1 MSHLSKLSP
10 IESTI
15 RQQFY
20 PEDAVLSRIQQAII
34 DDGKPT
40 MNIGP
45 EQGKVL
51 QVLMTAVGASRVL
64 EVGTFYGYSA
74 VWIARALPADGRL
87 VCLEVSAEH
96 ARKAGGFLA
105 GAGLSHLVEIRVGP
119 GGELLPNLADE
130 ASFDLIFLDAD
141 RESYSQYLDHVERL
155 LRPGGIL
162 VVDNV
167 YLKGRLAEPA
177 PLADSPFAAG
187 YAGMTGLLDR
197 LASSPQWISTVLP
210 YEDGLAVAVYR
221 PG

>member
-1 MSHLSKLSP
+1 MSHLSQLSP
-10 IESTI
+10 IESRI
-15 RQQFY
+15 REQFY
-20 PEDAVLSRIQQAII
+20 PEDAVLSRVQQAII

-45 EQGKVL
+45 EQGKAL
-51 QVLMTAVGASRVL
+51 QVLIAAIGASKVL

-74 VWIARALPADGRL
+74 VWIARGLAAAGRL

-105 GAGLSHLVEIRVGP
+105 EADLAHLVEIRVGS
-119 GGELLPNLADE
+119 GAELLPSLANE
-130 ASFDLIFLDAD
+130 TPFDLIFLDAD
-141 RESYSQYLDHVERL
+141 RESYPQYLDHVERL

-187 YAGMTGLLDR
+187 YAGMTALLDR

-221 PG
+221 PR

>member
-1 MSHLSKLSP
+1 MSHLSQLSP
-10 IESTI
+10 IENRI
-15 RQQFY
+15 REQFY

-34 DDGKPT
+34 DDGKPA

-45 EQGKVL
+45 EQGRAL
-51 QVLMTAVGASRVL
+51 QVLMAAIRASRVL

-105 GAGLSHLVEIRVGP
+105 EANLAHLVEIRVGP
-119 GGELLPNLADE
+119 GVELLPGLADE
-130 ASFDLIFLDAD
+130 TPFDLIFLDAD
-141 RESYSQYLDHVERL
+141 RESYPQYLDQVQRL

-177 PLADSPFAAG
+177 PSADSPYAAG
-187 YAGMTGLLDR
+187 YAGMTTLLDQ
-197 LASSPQWISTVLP
+197 LASSRQWASTVLP